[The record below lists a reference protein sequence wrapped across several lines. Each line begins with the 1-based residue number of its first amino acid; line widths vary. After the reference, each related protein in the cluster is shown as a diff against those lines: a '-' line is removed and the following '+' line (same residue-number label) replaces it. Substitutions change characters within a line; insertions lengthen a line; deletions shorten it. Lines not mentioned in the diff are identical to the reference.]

1 MNAAILTVADP
12 PPLAFALWL
21 GGAGLSVCGLFIV
34 QYFSI
39 KAFPFTDEEIGDIV
53 KDKSIHTGVL
63 GTAVASPIIITLWVA
78 VLFGIGVAD
87 YLIEKDLHG
96 HKYSIIAGVPIALG
110 FVFVV
115 MTLIVGCVL
124 GSNVAAR
131 VCHLTLIL

>member
-1 MNAAILTVADP
+1 MNAAILGVSEP

-21 GGAGLSVCGLFIV
+21 AGAGLSVCGLFIV

-39 KAFPFTDEEIGDIV
+39 RSFPFTDEEIGLIV
-53 KDKSIHTGVL
+53 NDKSIHTGVL
-63 GTAVASPIIITLWVA
+63 GTAIASPVVITLWVA
-78 VLFGIGVAD
+78 VLFGVGVAD

-96 HKYSIIAGVPIALG
+96 HKYNILAGVPIALG

-131 VCHLTLIL
+131 VCHLALIL